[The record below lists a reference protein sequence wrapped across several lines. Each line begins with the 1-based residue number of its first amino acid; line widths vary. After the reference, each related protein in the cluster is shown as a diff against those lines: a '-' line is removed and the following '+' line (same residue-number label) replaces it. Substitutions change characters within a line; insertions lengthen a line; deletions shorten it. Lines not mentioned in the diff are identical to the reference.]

1 MIAVS
6 LVLPTYLPSLLS
18 RALLLLLLLFSNAIT
33 IFSSA
38 ASFAALDILPTRVIS
53 ALLLL
58 LLVFL
63 LLRRILLSRLVQVL
77 ALKNSRRRL
86 RESRYH
92 HHLHCVSF
100 QVQPRR
106 LRATL
111 CFLLFQVNFCCVF
124 FCLLRSL
131 SIFVEML
138 LLLPPLQG
146 FCRRRVLWLCC
157 MLACVA

>member
-38 ASFAALDILPTRVIS
+38 ASFASLDILPTRVNS

-63 LLRRILLSRLVQVL
+63 LLRRFLLSRLVQVL

-86 RESRYH
+86 REVVITITFITSLSRCN
-92 HHLHCVSF
+92 LVAS
-100 QVQPRR
+100 VP
-106 LRATL
+106 LS
-111 CFLLFQVNFCCVF
+111 VF
-124 FCLLRSL
+124 FV
-131 SIFVEML
+131 FK
-138 LLLPPLQG
+138 
-146 FCRRRVLWLCC
+146 
-157 MLACVA
+157 